1 MYNGINQG
9 PMMEKERI
17 GSLLP
22 GHAGMNFKEKLATRR
37 SMTDQIQFNIE
48 RLGMLHKELSELK
61 SMLEPYII
69 NVPVCEKEGIMQMN
83 PENNSEIMDRLLRES
98 TMINELI
105 GYVSDMKRDLQL

>member
-1 MYNGINQG
+1 M
-9 PMMEKERI
+9 
-17 GSLLP
+17 P
-22 GHAGMNFKEKLATRR
+22 GHAGMNFQEKLATRR

-48 RLGMLHKELSELK
+48 RLSMLHKELSELK

-69 NVPVCEKEGIMQMN
+69 NVPVCEKEGIQMN